1 MGTACPIFGMVP
13 CARFSLTDPQVLIAT
28 GLLAGT
34 LFVGAIAIALID
46 RWRKRLQNETFSKHE
61 QLASFRMLYER
72 GELSAEEFERVRTQ
86 LLNQLKR
93 QGTAPKLLSSST
105 AVTDLPPKAPGTST
119 AVTESPPAALPP
131 LPPDTETGTSQT

>member
-1 MGTACPIFGMVP
+1 MGAACPIFGVVP

-34 LFVGAIAIALID
+34 LFVGAVAVALID
-46 RWRKRLQNETFSKHE
+46 RWRKRMQHETYSKHE

-72 GELSAEEFERVRTQ
+72 GELSADESERVRAQ

-93 QGTAPKLLSSST
+93 DGIAPKLPRNS
-105 AVTDLPPKAPGTST
+105 AAPST
-119 AVTESPPAALPP
+119 AVTEMPPPKTPGPSTAVTEMPP
-131 LPPDTETGTSQT
+131 P